1 MRMAI
6 QGTAPPLEQRLASAM
21 AALPLRIDQAIQPWA
36 ERTPDAPAL
45 AEADRASTYGELAR
59 TVACLRQWLQRQGVR
74 PGDRVMVVAENC
86 IAQAA
91 LVLAISAA
99 EAWSVVVNAR
109 LSAREIDQ
117 IRDHSGARRVVY
129 TVAVSPDARAHAERH
144 GAGFLDLP
152 DGVGPLA
159 LGPVAAD
166 AAPEPAAADPAK
178 QVAVLLYTSGTTGAP
193 KGVMLTHRNVLFVA
207 ATARVLRGM
216 GPEDRFYGV
225 LPLAHIVGFA
235 TVLVSTLLSGGCVH
249 LAPRFQPE
257 AALAAFGR
265 RRITLFLGVP
275 AMFQRIRE
283 HCALKGVIRLE
294 LPDLRFISALGAPLD
309 LALKEGT
316 ERLFGLTLH
325 NGYGITECSP
335 AIAMTGPGRP
345 RRDESVGEPIPGIEV
360 RLLGPDRRPVAPG
373 EVGEI
378 HVRSPGLM
386 QGYYR
391 APDLTAAA
399 IDAEGWFNTGDLA
412 RMQDGA
418 LWIVGRSKELIIR
431 SGFNV
436 YPPEVEAVLNAHP
449 DVTLS
454 AVVGRAAPGNEEVV
468 AFVQLR
474 PGADTSA
481 QDLAA
486 FAAGRLAPY
495 KRPAEIVL
503 LDALPTNPTGKIL
516 KQELAQQAARGRA
529 PASGEARR

>member
-1 MRMAI
+1 MVDQEPTFSPEGGA
-6 QGTAPPLEQRLASAM
+6 AAAM
-21 AALPLRIDQAIQPWA
+21 ATLPARIDQVIQPWA
-36 ERTPDAPAL
+36 RRTPDAPAL
-45 AEADRASTYGELAR
+45 AEADRTWTYGELAR
-59 TVACLRQWLQRQGVR
+59 NLAALCAWLRQQDVR

-86 IAQAA
+86 VAQAA

-109 LSAREIDQ
+109 LSAREIDL

-129 TVAVSPDARAHAERH
+129 TVAVSSDARAHAERH
-144 GAGFLDLP
+144 GAAFLDAP
-152 DGVGPLA
+152 GVGPLA
-159 LGPVAAD
+159 LGPLASVVL
-166 AAPEPAAADPAK
+166 PEPAAADPTK

-193 KGVMLTHRNVLFVA
+193 KGVMLSHRSILFVA
-207 ATARVLRGM
+207 GTARAMRDL

-225 LPLAHIVGFA
+225 LPVAHIVGFA
-235 TVLVSTLLSGGCVH
+235 TVLVAALLSGASVY

-257 AALAAFGR
+257 VALATLSQQ
-265 RRITLFLGVP
+265 RITRFPGVP

-283 HCALKGVIRLE
+283 HCALTGVARLD
-294 LPDLRFISALGAPLD
+294 LPQLRLLSASGAPLD
-309 LALKEGT
+309 LDLKAGT
-316 ERLFGLTLH
+316 ERLFGLPLH

-335 AIAMTGPGRP
+335 TIATTAMDRP
-345 RRDESVGEPIPGIEV
+345 RQDDSVGEPIPGVEL

-391 APDLTAAA
+391 APELTAAV
-399 IDAEGWFNTGDLA
+399 IDAEGWFSTGDLA
-412 RMQDGA
+412 RMRDGA

-454 AVVGRAAPGNEEVV
+454 AVVGRAVPGNEEVV

-474 PGADTSA
+474 PGAATSVEE
-481 QDLAA
+481 LAG

-495 KRPAEIVL
+495 KRPVEIVL
-503 LDALPTNPTGKIL
+503 LDAMPTNPTGKIL
-516 KQELAQQAARGRA
+516 KQHLARQAATQR
-529 PASGEARR
+529 